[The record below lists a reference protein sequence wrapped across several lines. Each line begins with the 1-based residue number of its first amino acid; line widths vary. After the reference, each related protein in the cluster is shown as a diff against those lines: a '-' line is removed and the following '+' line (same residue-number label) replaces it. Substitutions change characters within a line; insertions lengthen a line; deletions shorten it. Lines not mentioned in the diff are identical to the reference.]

1 MIILNLVP
9 QVKVLSG
16 KYRHNTSNY
25 WELGFALCAG
35 NAELILQKVKEF
47 IVAHG
52 GIVKKN
58 QLEELHIDYRRILDF
73 VEKGDLIR
81 IKSGYYTIRIGDYSE
96 DELIVKLFPDAVLTM
111 ECALYAY
118 GYIKRKPYGYQ
129 IAVDKNTSKSRFKL
143 EFPQVTPFYAEPE
156 TLQSGV
162 DRIDFGNAKMQIFDK
177 DRLICECL
185 KYEDK
190 MERAVFQ
197 EGVLSYIKD
206 EKKNIANLMKYA
218 RERRVVKK
226 VQSMIGVWL

>member
-1 MIILNLVP
+1 MSESYAVSE
-9 QVKVLSG
+9 K
-16 KYRHNTSNY
+16 R
-25 WELGFALCAG
+25 ELL
-35 NAELILQKVKEF
+35 LDKVKKF
-47 IVAHG
+47 ILDNG
-52 GIVKKN
+52 GIVKKS
-58 QLEELHIDYRRILDF
+58 QLAGLGIDYRRILDF
-73 VEKGDLIR
+73 VEKGDILR
-81 IKSGYYTIRIGDYSE
+81 VKSGYYAVHLSDFTE
-96 DELIVKLFPDAVLTM
+96 EELVAKLFPDCVLNL
-111 ECALYAY
+111 ENALYAY

-206 EKKNIANLMKYA
+206 EKKDIANLMKYA

>member
-1 MIILNLVP
+1 MSESYAVSE
-9 QVKVLSG
+9 K
-16 KYRHNTSNY
+16 R
-25 WELGFALCAG
+25 ELL
-35 NAELILQKVKEF
+35 LDKVKKF
-47 IVAHG
+47 ILDNG
-52 GIVKKN
+52 GIVKKS
-58 QLEELHIDYRRILDF
+58 QLAGLGIDYRRILDF
-73 VEKGDLIR
+73 VEKGDILR
-81 IKSGYYTIRIGDYSE
+81 VKNGYYAVHLSDFTE
-96 DELIVKLFPDAVLTM
+96 EELVAKLFPDCVLNL
-111 ECALYAY
+111 ENALYAY

-190 MERAVFQ
+190 MERELFK
-197 EGVLSYIKD
+197 EGLLAYIRDPKKD
-206 EKKNIANLMKYA
+206 VAKLMKYA

>member
-1 MIILNLVP
+1 MSESYAVSEKRELLLERVRKFILDN
-9 QVKVLSG
+9 
-16 KYRHNTSNY
+16 
-25 WELGFALCAG
+25 
-35 NAELILQKVKEF
+35 
-47 IVAHG
+47 G
-52 GIVKKN
+52 GIVKKS
-58 QLEELHIDYRRILDF
+58 QLAGLGIDYRRILDF
-73 VEKGDLIR
+73 VEKGDILR
-81 IKSGYYTIRIGDYSE
+81 IKSGYYAVHLSDFTE
-96 DELIVKLFPDAVLTM
+96 EELVAKLFPDCVLNL
-111 ECALYAY
+111 ENALYAY

>member
-1 MIILNLVP
+1 M
-9 QVKVLSG
+9 
-16 KYRHNTSNY
+16 
-25 WELGFALCAG
+25 
-35 NAELILQKVKEF
+35 
-47 IVAHG
+47 
-52 GIVKKN
+52 
-58 QLEELHIDYRRILDF
+58 
-73 VEKGDLIR
+73 
-81 IKSGYYTIRIGDYSE
+81 
-96 DELIVKLFPDAVLTM
+96 
-111 ECALYAY
+111 YAY

>member
-1 MIILNLVP
+1 M
-9 QVKVLSG
+9 
-16 KYRHNTSNY
+16 
-25 WELGFALCAG
+25 
-35 NAELILQKVKEF
+35 
-47 IVAHG
+47 
-52 GIVKKN
+52 
-58 QLEELHIDYRRILDF
+58 
-73 VEKGDLIR
+73 
-81 IKSGYYTIRIGDYSE
+81 
-96 DELIVKLFPDAVLTM
+96 
-111 ECALYAY
+111 YAY

-226 VQSMIGVWL
+226 YNR

>member
-1 MIILNLVP
+1 MRMAI
-9 QVKVLSG
+9 S
-16 KYRHNTSNY
+16 
-25 WELGFALCAG
+25 
-35 NAELILQKVKEF
+35 
-47 IVAHG
+47 
-52 GIVKKN
+52 
-58 QLEELHIDYRRILDF
+58 
-73 VEKGDLIR
+73 
-81 IKSGYYTIRIGDYSE
+81 
-96 DELIVKLFPDAVLTM
+96 
-111 ECALYAY
+111 
-118 GYIKRKPYGYQ
+118 KRKPYGYQ

-206 EKKNIANLMKYA
+206 EKKGYSKSDEIRQRTSCGEKSTIDDRGMALN
-218 RERRVVKK
+218 
-226 VQSMIGVWL
+226 GG

>member
-1 MIILNLVP
+1 MRMAISKENHTDIRSQWIKIRRNP
-9 QVKVLSG
+9 DLSW
-16 KYRHNTSNY
+16 S
-25 WELGFALCAG
+25 F
-35 NAELILQKVKEF
+35 
-47 IVAHG
+47 
-52 GIVKKN
+52 
-58 QLEELHIDYRRILDF
+58 RRSH
-73 VEKGDLIR
+73 R
-81 IKSGYYTIRIGDYSE
+81 
-96 DELIVKLFPDAVLTM
+96 
-111 ECALYAY
+111 
-118 GYIKRKPYGYQ
+118 
-129 IAVDKNTSKSRFKL
+129 
-143 EFPQVTPFYAEPE
+143 FYAEPE

-206 EKKNIANLMKYA
+206 EKKDIANLMKYA

>member
-1 MIILNLVP
+1 MSESYAVSEKRELLLERVRKFILDN
-9 QVKVLSG
+9 
-16 KYRHNTSNY
+16 
-25 WELGFALCAG
+25 
-35 NAELILQKVKEF
+35 
-47 IVAHG
+47 G
-52 GIVKKN
+52 GIVKKS
-58 QLEELHIDYRRILDF
+58 QLAGLGIDYRRILDF
-73 VEKGDLIR
+73 VEKGDILR
-81 IKSGYYTIRIGDYSE
+81 VKSGYYAVHLSDFTE
-96 DELIVKLFPDAVLTM
+96 EELVAKLFPDCVLNL
-111 ECALYAY
+111 ENALYAY